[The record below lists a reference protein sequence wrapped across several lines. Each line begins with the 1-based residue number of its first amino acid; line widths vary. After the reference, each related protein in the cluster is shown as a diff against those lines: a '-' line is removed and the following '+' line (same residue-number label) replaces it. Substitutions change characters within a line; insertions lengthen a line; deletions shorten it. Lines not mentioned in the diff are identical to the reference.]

1 MSRPV
6 PERLANRIWFAQALR
21 GVAALVVVL
30 EHLTQDFINAPPT
43 VALFAFVKPVD
54 ALPRPPLHQISDFL
68 LRFDISAGI
77 FAVGLFFL
85 ISGLVIPFS
94 LERRT
99 LGGFAIRRFFRLYPT
114 LWVCGALTMLA
125 VALFSGHAGFP
136 FSRSTIASNV
146 PLVSGY
152 TGRYYIDPVYWTLA
166 IEEVFYVCAALV
178 AWKGLLHRRTT
189 ILALAG
195 VLAGMSLW
203 IGNPRIPSPAN
214 PSVVDHFLLRQQLG
228 FNSTFVI
235 FILIGVVFH
244 QHFRRLWGTLECLG
258 IGAGLLALYWFCL
271 RNGPFRPYD
280 AIVFFHCSLAALV
293 VFLPL
298 YIWRDRIPY
307 SKAVDTLG
315 EISYPLYLVHTIVGW
330 VLLNS
335 ITRATGHFYV
345 ALPIVFVV
353 VIALAAGVHY
363 LVEKPSLEMGRR
375 IANRPRFRRED
386 PARESDPVALG
397 SPVG

>member
-1 MSRPV
+1 MRRPV
-6 PERLANRIWFAQALR
+6 PEHLANRIWFAQGLR
-21 GVAALVVVL
+21 GVAAMVVVL
-30 EHLTQDFINAPPT
+30 EHLTQDFINAPAT
-43 VALFAFVKPVD
+43 VALFAFVTPVD
-54 ALPRPPLHQISDFL
+54 ALPSPPLHQISDFL

-99 LGGFAIRRFFRLYPT
+99 LGGFGIRRFFRLYPT

-136 FSRSTIASNV
+136 YSGSTVATNV

-152 TGRYYIDPVYWTLA
+152 AGKFYIDPVYWTLA
-166 IEEVFYVCAALV
+166 IEEVFYVCAALL

-189 ILALAG
+189 ILAMAGGLA
-195 VLAGMSLW
+195 VMSLW
-203 IGNPRIPSPAN
+203 IGNPRIPDATN
-214 PSVVDHFLLRQQLG
+214 PDVVDHFILRQQLG

-244 QHFRRLWGTLECLG
+244 HHYRRRWGTLESLG
-258 IGAGLLALYWFCL
+258 IGAALLGLYWFCL

-293 VFLPL
+293 VFFPL

-307 SKAVDTLG
+307 SKTVDTLG

-335 ITRATGHFYV
+335 ITRATDRFYV
-345 ALPIVFVV
+345 ALPITFAV

-375 IANRPRFRRED
+375 IANRPRFRRDD
-386 PARESDPVALG
+386 PAGEPDAVAFR